1 MRQGRWCT
9 KVMETVY
16 LSKFPL
22 KALRSLA
29 GFPKKKGS
37 YYLPRDMEVPQEL
50 IENVFPWVDAAL
62 SHIPMWKANQLML
75 NMQCPF
81 FRQLEPDLFVWKHP
95 VFSTPTFLAFEAR
108 VLAEAQSAGARMS
121 EDARQLIPELSD
133 YLSTNFTALFKATY
147 NIDTTLT
154 GLAASVANNSNL
166 IQEERRAE
174 KYDALLNGIGDAF
187 HAMARRQHSGS
198 ISSRSNVNA
207 QESQT
212 TGVLEGQHHAG
223 PNPSSSSNSVASQPN
238 SASGSGDLVPLKA
251 LVYKMD
257 RDVGDVLEL
266 WDEYIVG
273 RNGGSPVRE
282 MSQRSEFRKNEAEKK
297 MFSRRKP
304 IYEAIRELARG
315 MNMSEREA
323 AGLIEEYRT
332 KNSMGLNKLSNVV
345 KDVVKNMIVH

>member
-1 MRQGRWCT
+1 MDW
-9 KVMETVY
+9 
-16 LSKFPL
+16 F
-22 KALRSLA
+22 RS
-29 GFPKKKGS
+29 
-37 YYLPRDMEVPQEL
+37 VL
-50 IENVFPWVDAAL
+50 IQDA
-62 SHIPMWKANQLML
+62 
-75 NMQCPF
+75 PF
-81 FRQLEPDLFVWKHP
+81 IRQLEPDLFVWKHP

-108 VLAEAQSAGARMS
+108 VLAEAQSAEARMS

-154 GLAASVANNSNL
+154 GLAASVANNSKL

-174 KYDALLNGIGDAF
+174 KYDALLNDIGDAF

-212 TGVLEGQHHAG
+212 TGVLEGHHHAG
-223 PNPSSSSNSVASQPN
+223 PNPSSSSNSIASQPN
-238 SASGSGDLVPLKA
+238 SASGSGDLVQLEA

-273 RNGGSPVRE
+273 RNGRLPVRE
-282 MSQRSEFRKNEAEKK
+282 MSQRNEFRKNEAEKK